1 MRWGWVAAV
10 VVWLAGMALAAPPAF
25 EWPDRFQYDALLEVS
40 DAATLDQGLRGVGVV
55 FADYTISTMRVDE
68 TWNAAQLASL
78 PYGRILGDTVADQHM
93 IYASS
98 QEFSFVNT
106 SGAQCS
112 SLPIGIE
119 SQTMFGPDTFVGKTA
134 VDGVPALMWTAHS
147 TIFGIAV
154 NTTLLADAQSM
165 VPLAVFMAGAP
176 NSLIGAN
183 SRRIFNF
190 QAREEPFPAA
200 TFTSVCGL

>member
-1 MRWGWVAAV
+1 M
-10 VVWLAGMALAAPPAF
+10 
-25 EWPDRFQYDALLEVS
+25 
-40 DAATLDQGLRGVGVV
+40 LDHSSNTKGYR
-55 FADYTISTMRVDE
+55 FADLEAKAR
-68 TWNAAQLASL
+68 
-78 PYGRILGDTVADQHM
+78 
-93 IYASS
+93 
-98 QEFSFVNT
+98 
-106 SGAQCS
+106 
-112 SLPIGIE
+112 
-119 SQTMFGPDTFVGKTA
+119 
-134 VDGVPALMWTAHS
+134 DGVPALMWTAHS